1 MSEETKPNVLD
12 ARQLVRIEA
21 VHRGFLYGYARTSA
35 LSRLLC
41 VPCRGVVRQLPAL
54 RVWLANVGTSKLIIT
69 ARHQHRHAA
78 RSPK

>member
-12 ARQLVRIEA
+12 VRLLVHIEA

-41 VPCRGVVRQLPAL
+41 VPCRGVVRQLPAHI
-54 RVWLANVGTSKLIIT
+54 AFHTGHNTSKQLK
-69 ARHQHRHAA
+69 
-78 RSPK
+78 SPLLFGAFGRP